1 MTRTMRIVDE
11 WMKLCALALAK
22 EAAGMPD
29 GREKREMIEN
39 SWRTWQCAH
48 GREVQQ

>member
-11 WMKLCALALAK
+11 WLKAAALELAK

-39 SWRTWQCAH
+39 SWRTWCYAH